1 MDKIANL
8 ANNDEITLFDKA
20 LQDFKNQS
28 MDADRFT
35 AARLQMGIYGQRQ
48 EGVNM
53 VRIKLPGGRLN
64 SKQLTVIADVL
75 EKYVQHDVVHIT
87 TRQDIQIH
95 YVPLKDTPSVL
106 RHLATAGLTTREAC
120 GNTIRNVTACSLSG
134 VCPRQRVDVNKHLDG
149 AVQHFLRNPLTQLM
163 PRKFKISFSACESD
177 CAQGMM
183 HDMGIIAVRKG
194 AKFGFKV
201 LAGGGLGHKPHEAI
215 VVEEFIEEK
224 DLLIVMEAIV
234 SLHNRYSD
242 RVKRAKAR
250 IKFLVDKFG
259 REVFIEKYH
268 EELERTKAAL
278 ATQEYP
284 KGEWDIKGNS
294 EDFIKD
300 IEDPGIGAPRQ
311 LFEQKQHG
319 LYVFPIST
327 PMGNLNVAQLRGLA
341 QILEK
346 FSLHDIRATQD
357 QNMVL
362 INVEKDKIDA
372 LSASLSVLD
381 LGKPEVGDNVVACPG
396 TSTCRLGITSSTVLG
411 PKLSGGKHDL
421 KIRVSGCHNGCAQ
434 PETGDIGMYGVG
446 KRKHGKLI
454 PHYQMYLGGNGMANG
469 ELAIKAPVVPAKRI
483 EEAMQLIQTAYS
495 SGRQVDETFFS
506 WVRRVDKEYFIELLQ
521 DVTDIKAEDVELVL
535 RDHGRESDFKV
546 LQLGGGECAGVSQ
559 VKIGSN
565 FFEAAHER
573 NYRDALKFQRK
584 FGDSVKCA
592 EEISLLISQGV
603 TELFGGPKK
612 DNLKEQAEEL
622 RRVLPTKPRLSE
634 KLIEFSEQF
643 KCPASKLDAVQL
655 NKWFLELDEWTVEVA
670 QLCLSFDQQLDLTGS
685 LPEVVISSNLK
696 GQEHQQPIN
705 IRQ

>member
-1 MDKIANL
+1 MDELVNL
-8 ANNDEITLFDKA
+8 ASEDEITLFGKA
-20 LQDFKNQS
+20 LQDFQNQS

-64 SKQLTVIADVL
+64 SKQLVVIADIL

-95 YVPLKDTPSVL
+95 YVPLGDTPEVL

-134 VCPRQRVDVNKHLDG
+134 VCPRQHVDVNKHLDG
-149 AVQHFLRNPLTQLM
+149 AVQHFLRNPLTQQM

-183 HDMGIIAVRKG
+183 HDMGVIAVRKG
-194 AKFGFKV
+194 TKFGFKV
-201 LAGGGLGHKPHEAI
+201 VAGGGLGHKPHEAI

-224 DLLIVMEAIV
+224 DLLLVMEAIV

-259 REVFIEKYH
+259 REGFIDKYH
-268 EELERTKAAL
+268 EELERTRAAL

-284 KGEWDIKGNS
+284 KGEWDAGTDG
-294 EDFIKD
+294 ET
-300 IEDPGIGAPRQ
+300 PGIGAPRQ
-311 LFEQKQHG
+311 LFDQKQSG
-319 LYVFPIST
+319 LCVFPISI
-327 PMGNLNVAQLRGLA
+327 PMGNLNVVQLRGLA
-341 QILEK
+341 EILET
-346 FSLHDIRATQD
+346 FELNEIRATQD

-362 INVEKDKIDA
+362 INVEKGRVDTL
-372 LSASLSVLD
+372 LSAVSKLD
-381 LGKPEVGDNVVACPG
+381 LGKPEMGDDVVACPG

-446 KRKHGKLI
+446 KRMHGKLI

-469 ELAIKAPVVPAKRI
+469 ELAIKSPAVPAARI
-483 EEAMQLIQTAYS
+483 EEAVNLIKTAYS
-495 SGRQVDETFFS
+495 SECEAGETFFF
-506 WVRRVDKEYFIELLQ
+506 WVRRVGKEYVTELLKC
-521 DVTDIKAEDVELVL
+521 VTDVKAEDLELVL
-535 RDHGRESDFKV
+535 RDHGKESDFKV

-559 VKIGSN
+559 VKIGSS

-584 FGDSVKCA
+584 YGESVKCA
-592 EEISLLISQGV
+592 EEIALLISQGV
-603 TELFGGPKK
+603 TELFGGSKK
-612 DNLKEQAEEL
+612 DNLKEQAGEL
-622 RRVLPTKPRLSE
+622 RHVLPTKPKLSE
-634 KLIEFSEQF
+634 QLTRFSEYF
-643 KCPASKLDAVQL
+643 MGSTEELDIIKL
-655 NKWFLELDEWTVEVA
+655 NKWFLELDEWTVEA
-670 QLCLSFDQQLDLTGS
+670 AELCLSFDRQLDLTGA
-685 LPEVVISSNLK
+685 LPQIAMP
-696 GQEHQQPIN
+696 GQLQDQKTQQPTDM
-705 IRQ
+705 RQ